1 MKSCFLFLQEDCI
14 SELLHQ
20 QHIQSKL
27 FLSRVVD
34 CPLSLVC
41 NRESVSIVNPYFM
54 AMGITWRW
62 TGLEGD
68 YKQVLYSTNYRSGL
82 EVTYSRILVCTGPT
96 ASMCNCDISSYAS
109 IHPSVRHPTITP
121 RVITKPREKVLNL
134 SRLTDILPAHI
145 SEMIRPFWQ
154 LFPHLRDFEGF
165 CD

>member
-1 MKSCFLFLQEDCI
+1 MENLCTLQTLEDTGIYFSELCRATLHLIILSKLVENGSWLIKELWLISNLRPRMIYQFKAVFLFLQKDCI

-41 NRESVSIVNPYFM
+41 NRESGSIVNPYYM

-68 YKQVLYSTNYRSGL
+68 YKQVLYSTTYRPGL
-82 EVTYSRILVCTGPT
+82 EVTYSRI
-96 ASMCNCDISSYAS
+96 
-109 IHPSVRHPTITP
+109 
-121 RVITKPREKVLNL
+121 
-134 SRLTDILPAHI
+134 
-145 SEMIRPFWQ
+145 
-154 LFPHLRDFEGF
+154 
-165 CD
+165 